1 MGLHRMGRQRPN
13 GLAQKGVA
21 EAKWACTEGGGRGQM
36 GVHRMERQRPNGH
49 AQDGV
54 AEAKWACT
62 GWGGRGQMGVHRMG
76 WQRPNGLAQ
85 NGTEITPFSGPAA
98 GFGHIGPVVWKGSIF
113 GAWGN
118 TQCSKKFIVEKN
130 GLSKSRVALME
141 ARCKLN
147 GGG

>member
-1 MGLHRMGRQRPN
+1 MGWQRPNGLAENGAAEAKWACTEGGGKGQMGLHKRRWQRPN
-13 GLAQKGVA
+13 GLAQDGAA

-36 GVHRMERQRPNGH
+36 GLHRR
-49 AQDGV
+49 
-54 AEAKWACT
+54 
-62 GWGGRGQMGVHRMG
+62 G

-85 NGTEITPFSGPAA
+85 EGVAEAKWPFSGPAA

-118 TQCSKKFIVEKN
+118 TQCSKKFIVGKN